1 MTRLTT
7 GALALLLA
15 AAHALPAQ
23 IIQPVYRTRPAAW
36 TSLSV
41 GWFQAGDTC
50 GAEASTCWD
59 FGGAP
64 QFRATFELP
73 VGNAASFGIAGT
85 TARVPL
91 VYSTSQI
98 LPGTCSQ
105 CDADANVSQI
115 LANFR
120 LGGAAGAGF
129 HQVIDLSA
137 GTTLY
142 SNFRSTDGT
151 RLGSGKTVNDVSFG
165 LGYGFGYSL
174 SPRTQIMLLQEWMI
188 VLHERRAGSSENTS
202 TQSNIRV
209 GVRIGLGDKR

>member
-1 MTRLTT
+1 MNRSTIA
-7 GALALLLA
+7 ALAVLLTA
-15 AAHALPAQ
+15 APGLHAQ
-23 IIQPVYRTRPAAW
+23 IIRPVLRTSPVAW

-50 GAEASTCWD
+50 GAEESTCWD

-73 VGNAASFGIAGT
+73 VGSSASFGIAGT

-91 VYSTSQI
+91 VYSSSGL
-98 LPGTCSQ
+98 LPGGCSQ

-120 LGGAAGAGF
+120 LGGGGAAGF

-142 SNFRSTDGT
+142 SNFRSTDGA

-174 SPRTQIMLLQEWMI
+174 SPRTQVMLLQEWML
-188 VLHERRAGSSENTS
+188 VLHERRPGSSENTS
-202 TQSNIRV
+202 TQTNIRI
-209 GVRIGLGDKR
+209 GVRFGLGDK